1 MTAAQHRRVR
11 GAGVHLEAD
20 LGDGGGVADA
30 AVRDHGV
37 RAVHLGAQGQDVPE
51 GAGAVLATGL
61 HDHHVVRL
69 HRVDGPLLGVEAAA
83 ELLGQVL
90 ALGDVAQGLRVAEDA
105 PAPVDRAR
113 AVDGRVL
120 DAALLQLG
128 GEGGHRDGVDLGA
141 QLRGQ
146 QGAVRLRGARDPV
159 AVLVH
164 RGRRRRR
171 GLRGQTGG
179 LAGAPGL
186 LALHVV
192 HLRLRAERG
201 QGVLRVDDRRH
212 QAAGG
217 RCAGGAGG
225 VHLHLDDVARLGHGG
240 AGGGAGE
247 DDVALLE
254 RHELREVGHELAER
268 EDEALGGVVLDD
280 LAVDPGAH
288 AQGGRV
294 QARGGDHRGAER
306 GVAVAG
312 LVLDVGALV
321 RVAEVVE
328 APVVGGGDAGD
339 VRPAL
344 LRADAPGGAAD
355 DQRDLA
361 LVGEQLGAG
370 GALDGVAAAGDGG
383 AGLEEVAG
391 GLRGPAPLGDAGGV
405 VQVDGEHLAR
415 PVLPDGE
422 VVLGDGG
429 RGVRCALRHGRD
441 RIRSRGPGEEV
452 ARPADAPGRRRRGR
466 PPRLSG
472 PGRSTRSPP
481 GPGAARPPRASRPPR
496 TSTPGAGWSA
506 CPRRG

>member
-1 MTAAQHRRVR
+1 MTQSTPDPTPTVTEHDFTVR
-11 GAGVHLEAD
+11 ENRPGKVL
-20 LGDGGGVADA
+20 
-30 AVRDHGV
+30 
-37 RAVHLGAQGQDVPE
+37 AVHLNYPSRIAQRGRSPQAP
-51 GAGAVLATGL
+51 GYFLKAGTSLARTG
-61 HDHHVVRL
+61 DTIERPA
-69 HRVDGPLLGVEAAA
+69 GT
-83 ELLGQVL
+83 ELLAYEGEIALIIGRTARRVSPEEGWSHVSGITAANDWGLYDLRHADKGSNVKNKSGDGYTPLGPAVISAAGLDPAALRVRTWVNGEIVQDDTTEGLVFPFGQLVADL
-90 ALGDVAQGLRVAEDA
+90 SQLMTLEEGDVILPGP
-105 PAPVDRAR
+105 PA
-113 AVDGRVL
+113 GSS
-120 DAALLQLG
+120 
-128 GEGGHRDGVDLGA
+128 
-141 QLRGQ
+141 
-146 QGAVRLRGARDPV
+146 
-159 AVLVH
+159 
-164 RGRRRRR
+164 
-171 GLRGQTGG
+171 
-179 LAGAPGL
+179 
-186 LALHVV
+186 
-192 HLRLRAERG
+192 
-201 QGVLRVDDRRH
+201 
-212 QAAGG
+212 
-217 RCAGGAGG
+217 
-225 VHLHLDDVARLGHGG
+225 VARPGHGG

-370 GALDGVAAAGDGG
+370 GALDGVAGAGEGG

-429 RGVRCALRHGRD
+429 RGIRCALRHGRD
-441 RIRSRGPGEEV
+441 RIRSRGPGEGV
-452 ARPADAPGRRRRGR
+452 ARPADAVSYTHLTLPTKRIV
-466 PPRLSG
+466 
-472 PGRSTRSPP
+472 
-481 GPGAARPPRASRPPR
+481 
-496 TSTPGAGWSA
+496 
-506 CPRRG
+506 